1 MRKTTIAATTLLAA
15 LSLNACQSSDNSPSK
30 PDAAAPSSPA
40 DIPKTPAADKSGKT
54 AQPSAGA
61 KSTPQGSDNAG
72 GNGKAGEKGKAG
84 DSGPV
89 TAACIGANTKVTV
102 TRVSRP
108 INHLLLTM
116 TNTGS
121 KACNAY
127 HAPLLRFD
135 DAQAVTQ
142 IMDDSKPQTVVTLSP
157 GESAYASILLSSGD
171 GSGGDGRTAKNLGVF
186 FAPRN
191 GSGSTNTPPDELKLP
206 AGTHIDDKA
215 AVSYWQSTMDDALT
229 Y

>member
-1 MRKTTIAATTLLAA
+1 MRKTAIAATTLLAA

-54 AQPSAGA
+54 DQPTAGA
-61 KSTPQGSDNAG
+61 KPTPNSSANAG
-72 GNGKAGEKGKAG
+72 GNGKAGN
-84 DSGPV
+84 SGPV

-102 TRVSRP
+102 TKVSRP

-127 HAPLLRFD
+127 HASLLRFD

-142 IMDDSKPQTVVTLSP
+142 IMDDSKPQAVVTLSP

-171 GSGGDGRTAKNLGVF
+171 GSGQDGRTAKNLGVS

-191 GSGSTNTPPDELKLP
+191 GSGSTDTPPDELKLP
-206 AGTHIDDKA
+206 AGTYIDETA
-215 AVSYWQSTMDDALT
+215 SVSYWQSTMDDALT

>member
-1 MRKTTIAATTLLAA
+1 MRKTAIAATTLLAA
-15 LSLNACQSSDNSPSK
+15 LSLNACQSSDNRPGK

-40 DIPKTPAADKSGKT
+40 DIPKTPAADKTDKT
-54 AQPSAGA
+54 DQPTAGA
-61 KSTPQGSDNAG
+61 KPTPNGS
-72 GNGKAGEKGKAG
+72 GKAG
-84 DSGPV
+84 DSDKAAHSGPV

-102 TRVSRP
+102 TKVSRP

-121 KACNAY
+121 KGCNAY

-142 IMDDSKPQTVVTLSP
+142 IVDDSRPQAVVTLAP
-157 GESAYASILLSSGD
+157 GESAYAAILLSSAD
-171 GSGGDGRTAKNLGVF
+171 GSGGNGRTAKNLGVF
-186 FAPRN
+186 FAPRS
-191 GSGSTNTPPDELKLP
+191 GSGSTDTPPDELKLP
-206 AGTHIDDKA
+206 AGTYIDDKA
-215 AVSYWQSTMDDALT
+215 GVTYWQSTMDDALT